1 MAATDTE
8 ANSIVQELTEYRE
21 SVRASIFRE
30 LVEDLRRDYAEL
42 DALVRKKIEEIN
54 MSPPTDE
61 QYVRIM
67 SMLSEE
73 KIKDIDP

>member
-8 ANSIVQELTEYRE
+8 ANSKVQELTEYRE

-42 DALVRKKIEEIN
+42 DALVRQKIEGMN
-54 MSPPTDE
+54 MPPPTDE
-61 QYVRIM
+61 QYIRIM
-67 SMLSEE
+67 SMLSEGAVE
-73 KIKDIDP
+73 NP